1 MSRSRA
7 GRLVRS
13 PWLPVLIGVAA
24 IVGAVAVAPFAAA
37 IVILVLSAACWLV
50 WKFGARVGLW
60 LLFLAS
66 IPFREPLSI
75 DIVGTASFFP
85 TDVLLVGLFADA
97 AYRGELRRVW
107 RSSVVFKIGL
117 AILALS
123 LPGLMTATHLFWGV
137 TAVYR
142 IGLQVALLVVASNLV
157 RSGRDATLALVAVVV
172 GLVPSIAYGFYQA
185 SLPYGA
191 ELPDWANHFLA
202 YGPTGEPSVRIFS
215 TFDHPL
221 SFSLYL
227 TVGFGLSLG
236 LALSVLRRAAKV
248 AFLVVGAAIAYCNM
262 FTGSIGGTVGML
274 SVFGVTLVLGRRRVA
289 VFVPFL
295 IVLLLFLS
303 PATLVDKA
311 ERVLSGEAITV
322 AARVVTYQQGVTAI
336 QRHPF
341 LGVGWGGI
349 RKFMEHD
356 YRLTRSYTV
365 PFGTENYFLQRG
377 VALGVPG
384 LALYLALCV
393 LFFRNLSRTRGSPAA
408 ASWPGAAILIG
419 GVAFYVQAQSIPSG
433 WATNNLILWLLFALA
448 ARMAEDVG
456 RPAPPDADEAAR
468 TGPVLEGP
476 NGSVKPGMSRRNAEP
491 EPNL

>member
-7 GRLVRS
+7 GRLMRS
-13 PWLPVLIGVAA
+13 PWPPVLVGVAA
-24 IVGAVAVAPFAAA
+24 IVWAVAVAPFAAA
-37 IVILVLSAACWLV
+37 IVVLALSAACWLV

-107 RSSVVFKIGL
+107 RSSVAFKIGL
-117 AILALS
+117 AILVLS
-123 LPGLMTATHLFWGV
+123 LPGLMTATRLFWGV
-137 TAVYR
+137 TSVYR
-142 IGLQVALLVVASNLV
+142 IALQVALLVVASSLV

-172 GLVPSIAYGFYQA
+172 GLAPSVAYGLYHA
-185 SLPYGA
+185 SLPFGA
-191 ELPDWANHFLA
+191 ELPDWANQFLA
-202 YGPTGEPSVRIFS
+202 YGPTGEPSVRVFS

-236 LALSVLRRAAKV
+236 LALSALRRAAKV
-248 AFLVVGAAIAYCNM
+248 ALLVMGAATAYCNM
-262 FTGSIGGTVGML
+262 FTASIGGTVGML
-274 SVFGVTLVLGRRRVA
+274 SVFVVTLILGRRRVA

-295 IVLLLFLS
+295 IVLLLLLS
-303 PATLVDKA
+303 PPNLVDKA
-311 ERVLSGEAITV
+311 DRVLSGKAATV
-322 AARVVTYQQGVTAI
+322 AARMVTYRQGVAALQT
-336 QRHPF
+336 HPF

-349 RKFMEHD
+349 RRFMEHD
-356 YRLTRSYTV
+356 YRLTRAYNV

-408 ASWPGAAILIG
+408 ASWPGAAIFIG
-419 GVAFYVQAQSIPSG
+419 GVAFYVQAQSVPST

-468 TGPVLEGP
+468 TGPMLEGP
-476 NGSVKPGMSRRNAEP
+476 NGSVEPGMPGSGPEP
-491 EPNL
+491 EPNS

>member
-1 MSRSRA
+1 
-7 GRLVRS
+7 
-13 PWLPVLIGVAA
+13 VLIGVAA
-24 IVGAVAVAPFAAA
+24 IVRAVAVAPSAAA

-50 WKFGARVGLW
+50 WKFGARVGLL

-97 AYRGELRRVW
+97 AYRGELRRMW

-137 TAVYR
+137 TAFYR
-142 IGLQVALLVVASNLV
+142 IALQVALFVVASSLV

-172 GLVPSIAYGFYQA
+172 GLAPSVAYGLYQA

-191 ELPDWANHFLA
+191 ELPDWANQFLA
-202 YGPTGEPSVRIFS
+202 YGPTGERSVRTFS

-236 LALSVLRRAAKV
+236 LALSALRRAAKV
-248 AFLVVGAAIAYCNM
+248 AVLVVGAAIGYCNM
-262 FTGSIGGTVGML
+262 FTASIGGTVGML
-274 SVFGVTLVLGRRRVA
+274 SVFGVTLILGRRRVA

-295 IVLLLFLS
+295 IVLLFFLS

-322 AARVVTYQQGVTAI
+322 AARVVTYQQGVAAI
-336 QRHPF
+336 KAHPF

-349 RKFMEHD
+349 RRFMEHD
-356 YRLTRSYTV
+356 YRLTRAYAV

-419 GVAFYVQAQSIPSG
+419 GVAFYVQAQSIPSS
-433 WATNNLILWLLFALA
+433 WVVNNLILWLLFALA

-456 RPAPPDADEAAR
+456 RPALAAAAG
-468 TGPVLEGP
+468 TAPASPEGL
-476 NGSVKPGMSRRNAEP
+476 AEP
-491 EPNL
+491 ETPGRSREPEASS

>member
-1 MSRSRA
+1 
-7 GRLVRS
+7 
-13 PWLPVLIGVAA
+13 VLIGVAA

-97 AYRGELRRVW
+97 AYRGELRRMW

-123 LPGLMTATHLFWGV
+123 LPGLMTATQLFWGV
-137 TAVYR
+137 TAFYR
-142 IGLQVALLVVASNLV
+142 IALQVAVFVVASSLV

-172 GLVPSIAYGFYQA
+172 GLAPSVAYGLYLA

-191 ELPDWANHFLA
+191 ELPDWANQFLA
-202 YGPTGEPSVRIFS
+202 YGPTGERSVRTFS

-236 LALSVLRRAAKV
+236 LALSALRRAAKV
-248 AFLVVGAAIAYCNM
+248 AVLVVGAAIGYCNM
-262 FTGSIGGTVGML
+262 FTASIGGTVGML
-274 SVFGVTLVLGRRRVA
+274 SVFGVTLILGRRRVA
-289 VFVPFL
+289 VLVPFL
-295 IVLLLFLS
+295 IVLLFFLT

-322 AARVVTYQQGVTAI
+322 AARVVTYQQGVAAI
-336 QRHPF
+336 KAHPF

-349 RKFMEHD
+349 RRFMEHD
-356 YRLTRSYTV
+356 YRLTRAYAV

-419 GVAFYVQAQSIPSG
+419 GVAFYVQGQSIPST
-433 WATNNLILWLLFALA
+433 WAVNNLILWLLFALA

-456 RPAPPDADEAAR
+456 RPALAAAAG
-468 TGPVLEGP
+468 TAPASPEG
-476 NGSVKPGMSRRNAEP
+476 SAEP
-491 EPNL
+491 ETPGRSREPEASS